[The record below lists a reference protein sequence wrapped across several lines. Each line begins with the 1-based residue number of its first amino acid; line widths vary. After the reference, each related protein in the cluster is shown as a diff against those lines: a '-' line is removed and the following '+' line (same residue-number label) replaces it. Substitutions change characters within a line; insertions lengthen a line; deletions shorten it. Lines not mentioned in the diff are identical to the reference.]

1 MGIIFTPLS
10 TLSLSQIPREKMAQ
24 ASGVTN
30 TVRQIGGSLGVA
42 ILTTVLTTRV
52 AYHTEL
58 YNESIQPNSAIYQQV
73 KSGLQKFAQDVTGST
88 SAISAQQGQ
97 VLLTSNV
104 DKQAYIEGIDDN
116 FLLVAMITLLGGTPV
131 LLLTRRKNNI

>member
-1 MGIIFTPLS
+1 
-10 TLSLSQIPREKMAQ
+10 
-24 ASGVTN
+24 
-30 TVRQIGGSLGVA
+30 
-42 ILTTVLTTRV
+42 
-52 AYHTEL
+52 
-58 YNESIQPNSAIYQQV
+58 
-73 KSGLQKFAQDVTGST
+73 LQKFAQDVTGST
-88 SAISAQQGQ
+88 SAVAAQQGQ